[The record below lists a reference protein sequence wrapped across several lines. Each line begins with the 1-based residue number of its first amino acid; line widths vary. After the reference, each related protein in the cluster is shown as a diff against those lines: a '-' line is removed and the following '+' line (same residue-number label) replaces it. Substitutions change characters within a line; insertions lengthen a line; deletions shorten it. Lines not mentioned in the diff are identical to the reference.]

1 MSNNTEYGPKADQ
14 FEDPSMIQQEVKKII
29 KGLHVTEN
37 DRDRIQV
44 SSIGQ
49 FGNEVYESER
59 KHRLTASTFG
69 SVVKRRKHTPCHV
82 LVRSVLKPTGCMTDA
97 MEYGILREKVV
108 KGIFEKTQNL
118 PVADSGLWIDIHNS
132 YLAAS
137 PDGLIGDDA
146 IIEVKCLYSASKL
159 PVTTSTIDEVIDLLR
174 NKICLEKRDNKIQL
188 KRNHNYYYQA
198 SIYHFV

>member
-1 MSNNTEYGPKADQ
+1 MSNNTDYGPKADQ
-14 FEDPSMIQQEVKKII
+14 FEDPSMIQQEVEEII

-69 SVVKRRKHTPCHV
+69 SVVKRRKHTPCHI

-97 MEYGILREKVV
+97 MEYGILREKVA

-118 PVADSGLWIDIHNS
+118 PVADSGLWIDIHNL

-137 PDGLIGDDA
+137 PD
-146 IIEVKCLYSASKL
+146 EV
-159 PVTTSTIDEVIDLLR
+159 LLR
-174 NKICLEKRDNKIQL
+174 YGRMGLPQGDPLTVMQWLAKRRLLVNS
-188 KRNHNYYYQA
+188 RECEVCHV
-198 SIYHFV
+198 SIA